1 MKKRPYILTIAGF
14 DPSGGAGI
22 LADCKTFEKH
32 KCLGMAVI
40 TANTIQTEDRFISLN
55 PVNEHLVLQQLETL
69 LQQYYFKYIKIGL
82 IPSVALL
89 QQCVKRIKKYLP
101 EAKIIWDPVLSASA
115 NVDFSIDL
123 QNIQQVLP
131 DIFLLTPNFNEVT
144 LLAGISD
151 PLQAAETLAQTTN
164 VYLKGGHNP
173 QHPGKDFLF
182 FNGKKYPLNPKP
194 KQQIYPKHGSGCILS
209 SAITANLARHYPI
222 IKACLRAKRYIE
234 KTLSSNPSLLAFHYE

>member
-40 TANTIQTEDRFISLN
+40 TANTIQIEDRFISLN

-89 QQCVKRIKKYLP
+89 QQCVKRIQKYLP
-101 EAKIIWDPVLSASA
+101 EAKII
-115 NVDFSIDL
+115 
-123 QNIQQVLP
+123 
-131 DIFLLTPNFNEVT
+131 
-144 LLAGISD
+144 
-151 PLQAAETLAQTTN
+151 
-164 VYLKGGHNP
+164 
-173 QHPGKDFLF
+173 
-182 FNGKKYPLNPKP
+182 
-194 KQQIYPKHGSGCILS
+194 
-209 SAITANLARHYPI
+209 
-222 IKACLRAKRYIE
+222 
-234 KTLSSNPSLLAFHYE
+234 

>member
-22 LADCKTFEKH
+22 LADCKTFERH

-40 TANTIQTEDRFISLN
+40 TANTVQTADRFISLN
-55 PVNEHLVLQQLETL
+55 PVNEHLILQQLEPL

-82 IPSVALL
+82 MPSVALL
-89 QQCVKRIKKYLP
+89 QQCVARIKKHLP

-123 QNIQQVLP
+123 GNIQQVLP

-151 PLQAAETLAQTTN
+151 PLQAAATLAQTTN
-164 VYLKGGHNP
+164 VYLKGGHNL
-173 QHPGKDFLF
+173 QHPGKDYLF
-182 FNGKKYPLNPKP
+182 FKGKKYPLNPKP
-194 KQQIYPKHGSGCILS
+194 KQKIYPKHGSGCIFA
-209 SAITANLARHYPI
+209 SAVTANLAKGYPVL
-222 IKACLRAKRYIE
+222 KACLRAKRYIE